1 MLIIKDTIDIS
12 YDYPTVVTLG
22 KFDGVHRGHME
33 LVDRVLAYEKAHRVD
48 GMNPVSCVCC
58 FKVSPVGLLTTEERR
73 EILKKKGV
81 QLLVE
86 VPFVPELITME
97 PEQFV
102 ARILVEGLHAR
113 HVVVGEDYRYG
124 YQRRGDVSLLRKLG
138 EDFGFTVETVSKV
151 RDGGQ
156 DISSTRIREALAGGD
171 METVRNLLGYSYFV
185 TGKVIHGRRLG
196 RTLGFP
202 TTNVIPDLEK
212 ILPPCGVYTVRS
224 EINGKVYNGIT
235 NIGTKPTV
243 DGHFVG
249 VETFLYKCSEDL
261 YGETQKVELL
271 HFLRPEMKFP
281 TIEELKKR
289 IEEDRRDG
297 EIFFQNQENLDALN
311 MI

>member
-12 YDYPTVVTLG
+12 FDYPTVVTLG
-22 KFDGVHRGHME
+22 KFDGVHRGHMA
-33 LVDRVLAYEKAHRVD
+33 LIDRVLSYEKANRVE

-58 FKVSPVGLLTTEERR
+58 FRVSPVGLLTTEERR
-73 EILKKKGV
+73 EILRKKGV
-81 QLLVE
+81 QLLTE

-102 ARILVEGLHAR
+102 AKILVEGLQAK
-113 HVVVGEDYRYG
+113 HVVVGEDYRFG
-124 YQRRGDVSLLRKLG
+124 YQRRGDVRLLRELG

-156 DISSTRIREALAGGD
+156 DISSTRVREALMRGD
-171 METVRNLLGYSYFV
+171 METVGHLLGYSYFV

-202 TTNVIPDLEK
+202 TTNVIPDQEK

-224 EINGKVYNGIT
+224 EINGRVYNGIT

-281 TIEELKKR
+281 SIEELKKR
-289 IEEDRRDG
+289 IEEDRRAG
-297 EIFFQNQENLDALN
+297 EIYFKNQ
-311 MI
+311 

>member
-12 YDYPTVVTLG
+12 FDYPTVVTLG
-22 KFDGVHRGHME
+22 KFDGVHRGHMA
-33 LVDRVLAYEKAHRVD
+33 LIDRVLSYEKAIRVE

-58 FKVSPVGLLTTEERR
+58 FRVSPVGLLTTEERR
-73 EILKKKGV
+73 EILRKKGV
-81 QLLVE
+81 QLLTE

-102 ARILVEGLHAR
+102 AKILVEGLQAK
-113 HVVVGEDYRYG
+113 HVVVGEDYRFG
-124 YQRRGDVSLLRKLG
+124 YQRRGDVRLLRELG

-156 DISSTRIREALAGGD
+156 DISSTRVREALMRGD
-171 METVRNLLGYSYFV
+171 METVGHLLGYSYFV

-202 TTNVIPDLEK
+202 TTNVIPDQEK
-212 ILPPCGVYTVRS
+212 ILPLCGVYTVRS
-224 EINGKVYNGIT
+224 EINGRVYNGIT

-281 TIEELKKR
+281 SIEELKKR
-289 IEEDRRDG
+289 IEEDRRAG
-297 EIFFQNQENLDALN
+297 EIFFKNQ
-311 MI
+311 

>member
-12 YDYPTVVTLG
+12 FDYPTVVTLG
-22 KFDGVHRGHME
+22 KFDGVHRGHMA
-33 LVDRVLAYEKAHRVD
+33 LIDRVLSYEKANRVE
-48 GMNPVSCVCC
+48 GMNPVSCACC
-58 FKVSPVGLLTTEERR
+58 FRVSPVGLLTTEERR
-73 EILKKKGV
+73 EILRKKGV
-81 QLLVE
+81 QLLTE

-102 ARILVEGLHAR
+102 AKILVEGLQAK
-113 HVVVGEDYRYG
+113 HVVVGEDYRFG
-124 YQRRGDVSLLRKLG
+124 YQRRGDVRLLRELG

-156 DISSTRIREALAGGD
+156 DISSTRVREALMRGD
-171 METVRNLLGYSYFV
+171 METVGHLLGYSYFV

-202 TTNVIPDLEK
+202 TTNVIPDQEK
-212 ILPPCGVYTVRS
+212 ILPPRGVYTVRS
-224 EINGKVYNGIT
+224 EINGRVYNGIT

-271 HFLRPEMKFP
+271 HFQRPEMKFP
-281 TIEELKKR
+281 SIEELKKR
-289 IEEDRRDG
+289 IEEDRRAG
-297 EIFFQNQENLDALN
+297 EIFFKNQ
-311 MI
+311 

>member
-33 LVDRVLAYEKAHRVD
+33 LVDRVLSYEKENWVE

-58 FKVSPVGLLTTEERR
+58 FQVSPIGLLTTEERR
-73 EILKKKGV
+73 DILRKKGV

-102 ARILVEGLHAR
+102 AKILVEGLGAR
-113 HVVVGEDYRYG
+113 HVVVGEDYRFG
-124 YQRRGDVSLLRKLG
+124 YQRRGDVRLLKTLG

-156 DISSTRIREALAGGD
+156 DISSTRIREALMKGD
-171 METVRNLLGYSYFV
+171 MENVRNLLGYPYFV

-196 RTLGFP
+196 RTIGFP
-202 TTNVIPDLEK
+202 TTNVIPDQGKL
-212 ILPPCGVYTVRS
+212 LPPCGVYTVRS
-224 EINGKVYNGIT
+224 EINGRSFNGIT

-243 DGHFVG
+243 GGHFIG

-261 YGETQKVELL
+261 YGETQKIELL
-271 HFLRPEMKFP
+271 HFQRPEVKFP
-281 TIEELKKR
+281 SIEQLKKR

-297 EIFFQNQENLDALN
+297 EIYFENQ
-311 MI
+311 

>member
-12 YDYPTVVTLG
+12 FDYPTVVTLG
-22 KFDGVHRGHME
+22 KFDGVHRGHMA
-33 LVDRVLAYEKAHRVD
+33 LIDRVLSYEKASRVE

-58 FKVSPVGLLTTEERR
+58 FRVSPVGLLTTEERR
-73 EILKKKGV
+73 EILRKKGV
-81 QLLVE
+81 QLLAE

-102 ARILVEGLHAR
+102 AKILVEGLQAR
-113 HVVVGEDYRYG
+113 HVVVGEDYRFG
-124 YQRRGDVSLLRKLG
+124 YQRRGDVRLLRELG
-138 EDFGFTVETVSKV
+138 KDFGFTVETVSKV

-156 DISSTRIREALAGGD
+156 DISSTRIREALMRGD
-171 METVRNLLGYSYFV
+171 METVSYLLGYPYFV

-212 ILPPCGVYTVRS
+212 ILPPCGVYTVHS
-224 EINGKVYNGIT
+224 EINGRVYNGIT

-271 HFLRPEMKFP
+271 HFQRPEMRFP
-281 TIEELKKR
+281 SIEELKKR
-289 IEEDRRDG
+289 IEEDRRAG
-297 EIFFQNQENLDALN
+297 EIFFQNQ
-311 MI
+311 

>member
-22 KFDGVHRGHME
+22 KFNGLHRGHME
-33 LVDRVLAYEKAHRVD
+33 LVDRVLSCEKASRVE

-58 FKVSPVGLLTTEERR
+58 FKVSPMGLLTTEERR
-73 EILKKKGV
+73 DILRNKGV
-81 QLLVE
+81 QLLIE
-86 VPFVPELITME
+86 VPFIPELITME

-102 ARILVEGLHAR
+102 AKILVEGLNAR
-113 HVVVGEDYRYG
+113 HVVVGEDYRFG
-124 YQRRGDVSLLRKLG
+124 YQRRGDVRLLRELG
-138 EDFGFTVETVSKV
+138 KDFGFTVETVSKV
-151 RDGGQ
+151 RDGEQ
-156 DISSTRIREALAGGD
+156 DISSTRIREALSRGD
-171 METVRNLLGYSYFV
+171 METVAHLLGYPYFV

-202 TTNVIPDLEK
+202 TTNVIPDQEK

-271 HFLRPEMKFP
+271 HFQRPEMKFP
-281 TIEELKKR
+281 TIEELKER
-289 IEEDRRDG
+289 IEEDRRAG
-297 EIFFQNQENLDALN
+297 EIYFKNQ
-311 MI
+311 